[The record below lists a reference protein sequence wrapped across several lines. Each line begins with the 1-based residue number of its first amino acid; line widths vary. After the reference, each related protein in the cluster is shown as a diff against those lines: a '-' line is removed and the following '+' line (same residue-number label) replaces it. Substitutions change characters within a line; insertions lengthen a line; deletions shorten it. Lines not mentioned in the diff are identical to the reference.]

1 MADLFVS
8 YSREDK
14 ARAAEVVRLLE
25 DYGWDVFWDQETRAG
40 ELWPKVL
47 EEELG
52 KARCL
57 VALWTTT
64 SIASRWV
71 RIEAYEALQSEKL
84 VPVLLDKVRPPLE
97 FRQTQTFDLT
107 GWNGDR
113 EDARL
118 AHLLADLT
126 ALAKAPS
133 SRGAS
138 RRPHIVVPTTLRR
151 DMPAATLPNAVSAAS
166 GEPDAQP
173 ATIVPRPP
181 ADHGAA
187 SSSQVSLSRT
197 GSSRGRDARARR
209 HCRSRCRSVADQRG
223 RFLPGADSGRAD
235 EVCADDTGGTL
246 DQRGSAGVCSCA
258 VTVRRAATRHY
269 DNYGRCGYVAAAAG
283 LQTCSQTAAAKV
295 AVVSVP
301 GDRRKVSTDRPD
313 NGDRARPSS
322 QQGVPIMKAS
332 MIAIGSLT
340 QASRSLRITLLIA
353 SFTFLA
359 GGCSTLPTT
368 APAPTAVSA
377 PAPAPA
383 APPPAAPAPVAAP
396 VAPAPPPVLPLED
409 ALLAAANNLFSS
421 ASRRSLRRRRKGW
434 S

>member
-64 SIASRWV
+64 SITSRWV

-113 EDARL
+113 DDARL

-133 SRGAS
+133 SHAS
-138 RRPHIVVPTTLRR
+138 RRAQIVVPTTLRR
-151 DMPAATLPNAVSAAS
+151 GVPPATLTNAVDASS
-166 GEPDAQP
+166 GEPDARSAAMASQP
-173 ATIVPRPP
+173 PDAHRSSSSRASWST
-181 ADHGAA
+181 AA
-187 SSSQVSLSRT
+187 SS
-197 GSSRGRDARARR
+197 RR
-209 HCRSRCRSVADQRG
+209 LMIG
-223 RFLPGADSGRAD
+223 FG
-235 EVCADDTGGTL
+235 
-246 DQRGSAGVCSCA
+246 
-258 VTVRRAATRHY
+258 
-269 DNYGRCGYVAAAAG
+269 VAASIA
-283 LQTCSQTAAAKV
+283 
-295 AVVSVP
+295 AVVWLISAVDFSP
-301 GDRRKVSTDRPD
+301 EPTRPIE
-313 NGDRARPSS
+313 P
-322 QQGVPIMKAS
+322 
-332 MIAIGSLT
+332 T
-340 QASRSLRITLLIA
+340 QS
-353 SFTFLA
+353 
-359 GGCSTLPTT
+359 LPTT
-368 APAPTAVSA
+368 PAAPSTNVAAPTPPTAQ
-377 PAPAPA
+377 PAPAG
-383 APPPAAPAPVAAP
+383 PPPTPTTAVAAGTSS
-396 VAPAPPPVLPLED
+396 PPQVSKSAVKQSQKLRSSRCLAIEEKFQQTGQITVNERD
-409 ALLAAANNLFSS
+409 LL
-421 ASRRSLRRRRKGW
+421 RSKECQ

>member
-126 ALAKAPS
+126 ALAKAPGS
-133 SRGAS
+133 HGVS

-187 SSSQVSLSRT
+187 SSSQVSRSRT
-197 GSSRGRDARARR
+197 GSSRGLMLGLGVTAAVAAVAWLISAVDFTPAPTQSTEPTKSLAPTPVEPPK
-209 HCRSRCRSVADQRG
+209 SLQAVPAAPSSSVAAPASAPAQS
-223 RFLPGADSGRAD
+223 PSAVPPPASTTTTVA
-235 EVCADDTGGTL
+235 GGTL
-246 DQRGSAGVCSCA
+246 
-258 VTVRRAATRHY
+258 
-269 DNYGRCGYVAAAAG
+269 
-283 LQTCSQTAAAKV
+283 
-295 AVVSVP
+295 
-301 GDRRKVSTDRPD
+301 
-313 NGDRARPSS
+313 
-322 QQGVPIMKAS
+322 
-332 MIAIGSLT
+332 
-340 QASRSLRITLLIA
+340 
-353 SFTFLA
+353 
-359 GGCSTLPTT
+359 
-368 APAPTAVSA
+368 PAPQVSK
-377 PAPAPA
+377 PAPK
-383 APPPAAPAPVAAP
+383 PPSKVRSSRC
-396 VAPAPPPVLPLED
+396 
-409 ALLAAANNLFSS
+409 LAIEEKSQIGPITVTEQEFL
-421 ASRRSLRRRRKGW
+421 RSKECQ

>member
-1 MADLFVS
+1 MLRQRAAAHPGRREMPMADLFVS

-64 SIASRWV
+64 SIACRWV

-113 EDARL
+113 DDARL

-126 ALAKAPS
+126 ALAKAPGS
-133 SRGAS
+133 HGAS

-187 SSSQVSLSRT
+187 SRSQVSLSRA
-197 GSSRGRDARARR
+197 GSSRGLMLGLGVTAA
-209 HCRSRCRSVADQRG
+209 VAAVAWLINTFDFTPEPTKSTDPTTSLAPPPIEPPIRVVEPEPPPPQ
-223 RFLPGADSGRAD
+223 PPPEPQPAKTTTVA
-235 EVCADDTGGTL
+235 GGTL
-246 DQRGSAGVCSCA
+246 
-258 VTVRRAATRHY
+258 
-269 DNYGRCGYVAAAAG
+269 
-283 LQTCSQTAAAKV
+283 
-295 AVVSVP
+295 
-301 GDRRKVSTDRPD
+301 
-313 NGDRARPSS
+313 
-322 QQGVPIMKAS
+322 
-332 MIAIGSLT
+332 
-340 QASRSLRITLLIA
+340 
-353 SFTFLA
+353 
-359 GGCSTLPTT
+359 
-368 APAPTAVSA
+368 PAPQVSK
-377 PAPAPA
+377 PAPK
-383 APPPAAPAPVAAP
+383 PPSKVRSSRC
-396 VAPAPPPVLPLED
+396 
-409 ALLAAANNLFSS
+409 LAIEQKSQIGPITVTEQEFL
-421 ASRRSLRRRRKGW
+421 RSKECQ

>member
-14 ARAAEVVRLLE
+14 ARAEEVVRLLE

-126 ALAKAPS
+126 ALAKAPGS
-133 SRGAS
+133 HGAS

-197 GSSRGRDARARR
+197 GSSRGLML
-209 HCRSRCRSVADQRG
+209 G
-223 RFLPGADSGRAD
+223 L
-235 EVCADDTGGTL
+235 
-246 DQRGSAGVCSCA
+246 GV
-258 VTVRRAATRHY
+258 TAA
-269 DNYGRCGYVAAAAG
+269 VAA
-283 LQTCSQTAAAKV
+283 V
-295 AVVSVP
+295 AWLI
-301 GDRRKVSTDRPD
+301 STVDFTPE
-313 NGDRARPSS
+313 PTQSTE
-322 QQGVPIMKAS
+322 PTK
-332 MIAIGSLT
+332 SL
-340 QASRSLRITLLIA
+340 
-353 SFTFLA
+353 
-359 GGCSTLPTT
+359 
-368 APAPTAVSA
+368 APTPVE
-377 PAPAPA
+377 
-383 APPPAAPAPVAAP
+383 PPIS
-396 VAPAPPPVLPLED
+396 VL
-409 ALLAAANNLFSS
+409 S
-421 ASRRSLRRRRKGW
+421 SRRLLRRRRLAEPQPAKTTTVAGGTLPAPQV
-434 S
+434 SKPAPKPPPKVRSPRCLAIEQKSQIGPITVAEQEFLRSKECQS